1 MTVWFSLLL
10 AFGASFCENYSTYMQ
25 KRALGTLPTLSFR
38 LSWVVIKA
46 WITNR
51 RWMSAVV
58 MECVGI
64 ALYMLALIRLPV
76 SIVEPIITA
85 GIALV
90 AFLAITKLGEKPG
103 FIDFIAMGTIVAGV
117 IMLALSLAGGVDKH
131 NTYMPGFLWPAVI
144 GVAIIAVA
152 LPLGLFLFRKQNL
165 AAGLGCSGGLVF
177 GLSAVFSRLLMGN
190 SGGLWIVW
198 LLACAVTYPLGFA
211 LFQSGLQ
218 RGRAVVIA
226 PIYNAMML
234 AVPIFIG
241 TLAMNEHMPANDALA
256 VLRIVSFVLIVFGSV
271 VLART
276 AEEAPTSEQFAVPE
290 LEAAV

>member
-1 MTVWFSLLL
+1 MAVWFAVLL
-10 AFGASFCENYSTYMQ
+10 ALGASFCENYSTYMQ
-25 KRALGTLPTLSFR
+25 KKALGTLPTLTFK
-38 LSWVVIKA
+38 LSWTVIKA

-51 RWMSAVV
+51 PWVSAVV

-64 ALYMLALIRLPV
+64 TLYMLALIRLPV
-76 SIVEPIITA
+76 SVVEPIVTA

-103 FIDFIAMGTIVAGV
+103 VIDIMAMCTIVAGV
-117 IMLALSLAGGVDKH
+117 IMLAMSLVGGVDKH
-131 NTYMPGFLWPAVI
+131 NTYMPGFLWPAVA
-144 GVAIIAVA
+144 GVAFIAVA
-152 LPLGLFLFRKQNL
+152 LPLGLYLFRKQNL
-165 AAGLGCSGGLVF
+165 ASGLGCAGGLVF

-190 SGGLWIVW
+190 SGGLWYVW
-198 LLACAVTYPLGFA
+198 LLACAVTYPLGFG

-241 TLAMNEHMPANDALA
+241 TLAMNEHMPASETLA
-256 VLRIVSFVLIVFGSV
+256 ALRIVSFVLIVFGSI

-276 AEEAPTSEQFAVPE
+276 AEEAPAPE
-290 LEAAV
+290 LVAEPRLEAVV

>member
-1 MTVWFSLLL
+1 MTIWFAVLL
-10 AFGASFCENYSTYMQ
+10 AMGASFCENYSTYMQ
-25 KRALGTLPTLSFR
+25 KKALGKLPTLTFK
-38 LSWVVIKA
+38 LSWTVIKT
-46 WITNR
+46 WITNWP
-51 RWMSAVV
+51 WMSAVV

-64 ALYMLALIRLPV
+64 SLYMLALTRLPV
-76 SIVEPIITA
+76 SIVEPIVTA

-103 FIDFIAMGTIVAGV
+103 MIDFIAMGTIVAGV

-131 NTYMPGFLWPAVI
+131 NTYMPAILWPAVA
-144 GVAIIAVA
+144 GVAFLAVA
-152 LPLGLFLFRKQNL
+152 IPLGLFLFRKQNL
-165 AAGLGCSGGLVF
+165 AAGLGCAGGLVF

-190 SGGLWIVW
+190 SGNLWFIW
-198 LLACAVTYPLGFA
+198 LLGCAVTYPMGFG

-226 PIYNAMML
+226 PIYNGMML

-241 TLAMNEHMPANDALA
+241 TLAMNEHMPANDTLA
-256 VLRIVSFVLIVFGSV
+256 MLRIISFVLIIFGSV

-276 AEEAPTSEQFAVPE
+276 AEEMPELEVVAQPE